1 MSKPLNPKQLKFV
14 ELFLATGNATQSYLA
29 AGYQCSKRAAETS
42 SSALLRNPE
51 VQKALAQATAKA
63 AEARALTVEMALS
76 NLWAQATA
84 TGPGT
89 SHMARVV
96 ASKELLNYFR
106 EAAKT
111 PPPSDTS
118 NENTDGRG
126 SVTDRIALYTGAFA
140 GVADRASAEW
150 FAELV
155 KREAE
160 REGPGSSQ
168 ASRVAALKLAGMM
181 LGILTQK
188 YEHSDPN
195 GGPIPACNLALS
207 DADLEALDAILTR
220 ATVPPAPTD
229 PNGNSA
235 AS

>member
-89 SHMARVV
+89 SHMARVQ
-96 ASKELLNYFR
+96 ATKELLNHFR
-106 EAAKT
+106 EAAKAP
-111 PPPSDTS
+111 PPPSDTTD
-118 NENTDGRG
+118 ENPDGSG

-140 GVADRASAEW
+140 GVADRASAE
-150 FAELV
+150 
-155 KREAE
+155 
-160 REGPGSSQ
+160 
-168 ASRVAALKLAGMM
+168 
-181 LGILTQK
+181 
-188 YEHSDPN
+188 
-195 GGPIPACNLALS
+195 
-207 DADLEALDAILTR
+207 
-220 ATVPPAPTD
+220 
-229 PNGNSA
+229 
-235 AS
+235 